1 MAYEEITALLG
12 GWPGFELIDVKREQT
27 TREPASV
34 RIVLTLQAIP
44 GHPKTCSRCGRQVT
58 AVHDVSPR
66 TVRDLPI
73 LDAETWLV
81 VPRARVLCPHCGPTV
96 EAVPWLDRYQRMTT
110 RLAEAIARL
119 CEVLPIKHV
128 AQHYGVNW
136 DTVKQIDARALA
148 RRLGPVDLRSLGRLR
163 VVALDEFALHR
174 GHSYATVAADP
185 FTKRVLWVGRGRASE
200 DVHAFFALLGPAG
213 CAQLEAVVMDMSA
226 AFAREVRSSCPQAA
240 IVYDR
245 FHVIAQYGQ
254 LVVDR
259 VRVDE
264 MNRLGRALPRGDPGR
279 YRRIAERRVFW
290 GARWLL
296 LRNRVH
302 LRRPGDRVRL
312 RELLQ
317 ANRAL
322 FIVYVLKDDLKQLWR
337 YRAPWAARR
346 FWREWYRRA
355 LASGSAPLIRFARH
369 LDARIDGIINHCRYP
384 LNNGFLE
391 GMTNKIKVLKR
402 MAYGYRDD
410 EYFFLKIRAAF
421 PGIP

>member
-1 MAYEEITALLG
+1 MAYHEITALLG
-12 GWPGFELIDVKREQT
+12 GWPGFELVDVKREEST
-27 TREPASV
+27 PERPTA
-34 RIVLTLQAIP
+34 RIVLTLQP
-44 GHPKTCSRCGRQVT
+44 VPDQPKTCSRCGQAVS

-66 TVRDLPI
+66 EVRDLPI

-81 VPRARVLCPHCGPTV
+81 LPRARVLCPRCGPTV

-119 CEVLPIKHV
+119 AQVLPIKHV
-128 AQHYGVNW
+128 AHSYGVGW
-136 DTVKQIDARALA
+136 DAVKQIDARALA
-148 RRLGPVDLRSLGRLR
+148 RRLGPVDLSGVR
-163 VVALDEFALHR
+163 VIALDEFALHR
-174 GHSYATVAADP
+174 GQSYATVAADP
-185 FTKRVLWVGRGRASE
+185 FTKRVLWVGRGRASA
-200 DVHAFFALLGPAG
+200 DVHAFFALLGPTG

-226 AFAREVRSSCPQAA
+226 AFALEVRTSCPQAA

-254 LVVDR
+254 QVVDR

-264 MNRLGRALPRGDPGR
+264 VNRVGRALPRGDPGR
-279 YRRIAERRVFW
+279 YRRIVERRVFC

-296 LRNRVH
+296 LRNRAH

-312 RELLQ
+312 RELLR

-346 FWREWYRRA
+346 FWQEWYRRA
-355 LASGSAPLIRFARH
+355 LASGLAPLIRFARH
-369 LDARIDGIINHCRYP
+369 LDVRIDGVISHCRYP

-410 EYFFLKIRAAF
+410 DYFFLKIRAAF

>member
-1 MAYEEITALLG
+1 MAYEEITVLLG
-12 GWPGFELIDVKREQT
+12 GWPGFELIDVKR
-27 TREPASV
+27 ASV

-148 RRLGPVDLRSLGRLR
+148 RRLGPVDLRSLGPLR
-163 VVALDEFALHR
+163 AVALDEFALHR
-174 GHSYATVAADP
+174 GQSYATVAADP

-213 CAQLEAVVMDMSA
+213 CARLEAVVMDMSA
-226 AFAREVRSSCPQAA
+226 AFAREVRTSCPQAA

-254 LVVDR
+254 LVIDR

-264 MNRLGRALPRGDPGR
+264 MNRVGRALPRGDPRR
-279 YRRIAERRVFW
+279 YRRIVERRVFW
-290 GARWLL
+290 SARWLL
-296 LRNRVH
+296 LRNRAH
-302 LRRPGDRVRL
+302 LRRPSDRVRL

-355 LASGSAPLIRFARH
+355 LASGLAPLIRFARH

-384 LNNGFLE
+384 LNNGLLE